1 MQHLQYF
8 LSLSAR
14 NQSRTRSNDRTVRLK
29 PIGRPTQC
37 WKRIGAQSVVL
48 TTDFFLILRSFSN
61 LSRSHEILTGNFL
74 ADFGRPLLF
83 QCFERKNRQIHK
95 MENENLVDEKT
106 DEKVKNSSENV
117 TVKKDSLEEVT
128 SPRESM
134 VNY

>member
-1 MQHLQYF
+1 
-8 LSLSAR
+8 
-14 NQSRTRSNDRTVRLK
+14 
-29 PIGRPTQC
+29 
-37 WKRIGAQSVVL
+37 
-48 TTDFFLILRSFSN
+48 
-61 LSRSHEILTGNFL
+61 
-74 ADFGRPLLF
+74 
-83 QCFERKNRQIHK
+83 